1 MNRRTVNRRK
11 LAALCRR
18 TLQSL
23 ELRPPLDVDLL
34 RERLGERRGKPID
47 LVLTT
52 NLTGRRTFGITAS
65 KPGAPSDVILVE
77 SQTTWAHQQ
86 LIVLHELAHMI
97 CDHPSAAIDHSYR
110 ANQVDEY
117 QTISPAAVA
126 AVLGTTPAAGGRRGK
141 SLYDNPV
148 EWEAETMAT
157 IMINWVPGCGTRA
170 LELPSDPLEAA
181 LSDIPTW

>member
-1 MNRRTVNRRK
+1 MRKQAANRRQ
-11 LAALCRR
+11 LAALCKS

-23 ELRPPLDVDLL
+23 GLRPPLDVDLL

-47 LVLTT
+47 LVLTA
-52 NLTGRRTFGITAS
+52 NLTGRQTFGITAS

-110 ANQVDEY
+110 AHQVDQY
-117 QTISPAAVA
+117 QTISPEAVA
-126 AVLGTTPAAGGRRGK
+126 AVLGTRPVRPGK
-141 SLYDNPV
+141 SLYDNPM

-157 IMINWVPGCGTRA
+157 IMINWVPGCGSRA
-170 LELPSDPLEAA
+170 VEPPSDPLEAA
-181 LSDIPTW
+181 LGDIPIW

>member
-1 MNRRTVNRRK
+1 MSKQATNRRQ
-11 LAALCRR
+11 LAALCRS

-23 ELRPPLDVDLL
+23 GLSPPLDVDLL
-34 RERLGERRGKPID
+34 RARLGERRGKPID
-47 LVLTT
+47 LVLTP

-97 CDHPSAAIDHSYR
+97 CGHPTTAIDHSYR
-110 ANQVDEY
+110 AHQVDEY
-117 QTISPAAVA
+117 QTISPQAVA
-126 AVLGTTPAAGGRRGK
+126 AVLGTRQAQQGT
-141 SLYDNPV
+141 SLYDDPI

-157 IMINWVPGCGTRA
+157 IMINWVPGCSLRA
-170 LELPSDPLEAA
+170 IEPPSDPLEAV
-181 LSDIPTW
+181 LGDIPVW